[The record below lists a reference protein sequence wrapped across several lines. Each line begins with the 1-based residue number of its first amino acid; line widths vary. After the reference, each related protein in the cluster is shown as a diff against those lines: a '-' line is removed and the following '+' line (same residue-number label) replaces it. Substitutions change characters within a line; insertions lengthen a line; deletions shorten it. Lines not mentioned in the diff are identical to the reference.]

1 MSGQFVKTLNT
12 KSPQTQ
18 AAPGHG
24 SFMGFSRKKLEN
36 GSFLFIS
43 VSDGDAETGPFLA
56 SYFLCAVL
64 LAVEIVS
71 VRKLQQSGVRH
82 LFMEVTR
89 TVFFL
94 LPLGKLC
101 HLSFQRKIKIET
113 HCSIFSSLK
122 IACRYQHCFK
132 FWVLPFLE
140 GHLQILD
147 KNF

>member
-1 MSGQFVKTLNT
+1 MVVSWA
-12 KSPQTQ
+12 S
-18 AAPGHG
+18 
-24 SFMGFSRKKLEN
+24 LERN
-36 GSFLFIS
+36 WKIVLSCSWWGCRDWAFSFLLLS
-43 VSDGDAETGPFLA
+43 LW
-56 SYFLCAVL
+56 VL

-71 VRKLQQSGVRH
+71 VRKLQQSGVRR
-82 LFMEVTR
+82 LFLEVTR

-147 KNF
+147 KNFWKLPAKSWLSSSTFPYWDLQ